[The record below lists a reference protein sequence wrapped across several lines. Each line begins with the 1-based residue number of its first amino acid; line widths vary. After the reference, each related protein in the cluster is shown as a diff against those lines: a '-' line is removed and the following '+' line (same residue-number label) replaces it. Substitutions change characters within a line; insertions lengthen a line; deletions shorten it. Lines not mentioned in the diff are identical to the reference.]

1 MDFIQIIDRIFVNRE
16 LYSEISDED
25 KINSFF
31 IINRKLG
38 KQYPKIARKFN
49 HKYVDK
55 ASAIDLWYAFFSG
68 VKSIPYWYWDPKN
81 RIKKA
86 KTSKKGNYDN
96 IKTRE
101 ELSDSEMKY
110 LEMYFEEDLKR
121 ENKKLNKFED

>member
-16 LYSEISDED
+16 LYSEVSDED

-49 HKYVDK
+49 HKHVDK
-55 ASAIDLWYAFFSG
+55 ASAIDLWYAFFSK

-81 RIKKA
+81 RIKKTKA
-86 KTSKKGNYDN
+86 SKKSNYDN
-96 IKTRE
+96 IKIRE

-121 ENKKLNKFED
+121 ENELLRY